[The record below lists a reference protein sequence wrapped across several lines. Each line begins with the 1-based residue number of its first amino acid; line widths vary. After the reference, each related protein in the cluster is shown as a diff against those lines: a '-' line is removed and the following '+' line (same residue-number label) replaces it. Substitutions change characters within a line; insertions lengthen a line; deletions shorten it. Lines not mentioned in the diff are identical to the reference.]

1 VAQVVQ
7 NEFLTFRSPC
17 SNIVGECPVA
27 DGDRKGDNEM
37 DYQVLLYEKKD
48 CIATVTFNR
57 PQRRNAWNDQVT
69 DEFIDVFH
77 RMEADPEVLVTV
89 LTGNQEG
96 RAFSAGA
103 DLKEPKTH
111 TVTSVADHVA
121 GINPRGMELFNC
133 IADYPKPVIA
143 AINGYAIGV
152 GFQVCL
158 CCDILLAAEEAQL
171 GLPQVVL
178 GIMPAYGGALR
189 LARFVGKGKAME
201 MVLTGERIDAREGHR
216 VGLLNRVL
224 PLIELMPTARELAL
238 KLASLPPNSV
248 RMAKESLN
256 KGLDIGNM
264 KDAAQTDI
272 YRFMALMM
280 TRDSQQAHQAWRER
294 RAPVARGE

>member
-1 VAQVVQ
+1 MSR
-7 NEFLTFRSPC
+7 FLLTFRSPY
-17 SNIVGECPVA
+17 SNIVGERAVG
-27 DGDRKGDNEM
+27 DGRRKGAKEM
-37 DYQVLLYEKKD
+37 NYQVILYEKMGR
-48 CIATVTFNR
+48 IATVTFNR
-57 PQRRNAWNDQVT
+57 LQRRNAWNDQVT

-77 RMEADPEVLVTV
+77 RMEADPEVLVTI

-103 DLKEPKTH
+103 DLKDPKTH
-111 TVTSVADHVA
+111 AANSVADHVA
-121 GINPRGMELFNC
+121 GIDMRGMELFNC

-158 CCDILLAAEEAQL
+158 CCDILLAAEEAQF
-171 GLPQVVL
+171 GLPQVAL

-201 MVLTGERIDAREGHR
+201 MVLTGEHINAQEGHR

-224 PLIELMPTARELAL
+224 SLTELMPAARELAL
-238 KLASLPPNSV
+238 KLTSLPPNSV

-272 YRFMALMM
+272 YRFMALTM
-280 TRDSQQAHQAWRER
+280 TRDSQEAHQAWREK
-294 RAPVARGE
+294 RAPVVRGE